1 MEGGEGEEQSKGEDK
16 VRAKKFVCYSTIK
29 RSPLDTYE
37 NTLLGRKKLITVT
50 KKWIS
55 LLKTKHKILL
65 V

>member
-16 VRAKKFVCYSTIK
+16 VRGKKFVCYSTIK
-29 RSPLDTYE
+29 RSPLDMYE
-37 NTLLGRKKLITVT
+37 NALFGKKLITVT

-55 LLKTKHKILL
+55 LLKTKHKMLL